1 MESIT
6 KITVD
11 ELKQMRDQEGL
22 ILQGCGGEA
31 KEWLDGINDLLT
43 KAGILLEGS
52 RFSRCM
58 VFEYEGLTNI
68 LFPFGEEKIAIG
80 KLALWRIATHST
92 LGGTWLSDYLD
103 NKFGCPEV
111 DAVKDVEADVGNR
124 MNLS

>member
-6 KITVD
+6 TITVD
-11 ELKQMRDQEGL
+11 ELKQMRNQEGL

-58 VFEYEGLTNI
+58 VFEHDGLTNI
-68 LFPFGEEKIAIG
+68 LFPFGETKICIG
-80 KLALWRIATHST
+80 KLAMWRLASHQVF
-92 LGGTWLSDYLD
+92 GGTWLSDYMD
-103 NKFGCPEV
+103 NRFGSQEEKV
-111 DAVKDVEADVGNR
+111 I
-124 MNLS
+124 

>member
-6 KITVD
+6 TITVD
-11 ELKQMRDQEGL
+11 ELKQMRDKEGL

-43 KAGILLEGS
+43 KAGVLLEGS
-52 RFSRCM
+52 RFEQCM
-58 VFEYEGLTNI
+58 VFDHEGLTNI

-92 LGGTWLSDYLD
+92 FGGTWLSDYLD
-103 NKFGCPEV
+103 IQFENHEVNTEAV
-111 DAVKDVEADVGNR
+111 DAGVDNCMEV
-124 MNLS
+124 